1 MPNERILEEK
11 KKVVDDLV
19 ENLSSAKVIVIAD
32 YRGITVEQD
41 NVMRRDLSKAGVEY
55 KVVKNTLTKLA
66 VDQIGL
72 KELDSCLKGPTSIAF
87 SKNDIVAPAKIL
99 KELDSCL
106 KGPTSIAFSK
116 NDIVAPAKILNEYSE
131 KYGHVKLKAGVV
143 EGKVINVD
151 EIKALAKLPPKE
163 VLLAR
168 VLGGLNA
175 PLAGL
180 VNVLNANIAGLA
192 RVLNKIAEKKESA

>member
-99 KELDSCL
+99 
-106 KGPTSIAFSK
+106 
-116 NDIVAPAKILNEYSE
+116 NEYSE

-192 RVLNKIAEKKESA
+192 RVLNAIAEKKESA